1 MSKSTTTTF
10 DKGKASRIA
19 QAVADCADKGGQ
31 VRTMRERLLA
41 EFKGMPRRAL
51 DDAQTAMVKDALH
64 ANISARTTVA
74 PKSVGPM
81 VSTAAKIAKWV
92 PCMLGMET
100 ATFTTVADSYA
111 ALAKFATAVKDAE
124 GDTDAAQ
131 AALKAKA
138 KRKDYP
144 KAAASHIRALLGM
157 KDGKFLTPECK
168 ALLVAFSD
176 AVKLPV
182 GELADEAR
190 SVPKA
195 KKAFATVT

>member
-1 MSKSTTTTF
+1 MSKSTTIKF
-10 DKGKASRIA
+10 DKSKASRIA
-19 QAVADCADKGGQ
+19 QAIADCADKRAL
-31 VRTMRERLLA
+31 VFTMRERLLG
-41 EFKGMPRRAL
+41 EFKGIARKPLGEAE
-51 DDAQTAMVKDALH
+51 AAMVKDALH
-64 ANISARTTVA
+64 ANISARKTVSE
-74 PKSVGPM
+74 KSVGPM
-81 VSTAAKIAKWV
+81 VSTASKIATYM
-92 PCMLGMET
+92 PCMLGMEAAKF
-100 ATFTTVADSYA
+100 ATISESYA
-111 ALAKFATAVKDAE
+111 TLAKFATAVKAAE
-124 GDTDAAQ
+124 GDTDAAL
-131 AALKAKA
+131 AAVNAKA

-195 KKAFATVT
+195 KKAFATVA